1 MEKILVV
8 DDCKEDRELA
18 GECLREHGMIPV
30 YATNGREAVAAIE
43 KDHPDAVLTD
53 LHMPI
58 MGGLELVRFVRSNY
72 VGLPVVLLTSQGS
85 EDIAIS
91 ALRAGALSYVP
102 KGSLRKNLCDVM
114 AMVVAAVEEMRY
126 RERTRTLLDQSEATF
141 LLGYETD
148 GPGALISHLEGN
160 LRQINFCDD
169 TELFQIGTALAEAI
183 SNAVDH
189 GNLELDSRLR
199 ENGHG
204 AYASLRHERSAQAP
218 YRDRRVR
225 VTERLAPDLV
235 QYQVLD
241 QGKGFDVSSVPDPL
255 QPDCLLKVSG
265 RGLLLVRTFMDEV
278 TFNHAGNEVTMTRRR
293 RAVGAEQRAV
303 SA

>member
-8 DDCKEDRELA
+8 DDNKEDRELA
-18 GECLREHGMIPV
+18 AECLREHGMIPV
-30 YATNGREAVAAIE
+30 FATNGREAVIAIE
-43 KDHPDAVLTD
+43 RENPDAILTD
-53 LHMPI
+53 LHMPE

-72 VGLPVVLLTSQGS
+72 VRLPVVLMTSQGS
-85 EDIAIS
+85 EDSAIS

-102 KGSLRKNLCDVM
+102 KASLRKNLCDVM

-126 RERTRTLLDQSEATF
+126 RERTRTLLDKSEATF
-141 LLGYETD
+141 LLGYESD
-148 GPGALISHLEGN
+148 GPSALISHLEGN

-199 ENGHG
+199 ENGAG
-204 AYASLRHERSAQAP
+204 AYSNLRQERSGQTP

-225 VTERLAPDLV
+225 VTERLAPDCV
-235 QYQVLD
+235 EYRVLD
-241 QGKGFDVSSVPDPL
+241 QGKGFDVASVPDPL
-255 QPDCLLKVSG
+255 QSNCLLKVSG

-278 TFNHAGNEVTMTRRR
+278 TFNGAGNEVTMTRRR
-293 RAVGAEQRAV
+293 RAVA
-303 SA
+303 